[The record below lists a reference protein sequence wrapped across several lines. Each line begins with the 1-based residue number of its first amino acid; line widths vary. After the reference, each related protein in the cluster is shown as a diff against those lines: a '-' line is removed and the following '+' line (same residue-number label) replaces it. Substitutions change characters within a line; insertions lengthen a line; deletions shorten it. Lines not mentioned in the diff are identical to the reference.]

1 MSEHLGPAPPPAD
14 GALADVLVLPV
25 GPSRAAELLGALLAG
40 LGAHVLPEA
49 APGEQAEA
57 SVRSAIGRTAELGGA
72 ALVVVAAGPRDI
84 LRPHHRYGDG
94 RAGPQL
100 VWCVIEEPP
109 PGGGSELADADADAD
124 ARVAAA
130 LGLDELSGIPV
141 RPEPLPIGTVY
152 GAALAAVYVCA
163 GLLTAERTGEPVFV
177 RVPMVAAAATVLSR
191 KLIRADDPGIIEYA
205 TEPHLPISE
214 IYACADGQFVQS
226 HGLYDRFVEILLTEG
241 GHPEWI
247 TAALPGL
254 LAFSSPDDELLWR
267 SRLAG
272 IFLTRDAR
280 DWEQVINERG
290 GACTRVR
297 TPQEWLVEP
306 NRLDAGLPPDP
317 RGRAIHAVSVYPN
330 RDTPAGAGPAREPQ
344 KTQEPREPPGPGLPL
359 SGIRVMDFCIVLAGP
374 TCGRILADLGAEVV
388 KIDDPARPCPPLQ
401 WLDVNRGKRSLLLD
415 LRAPGGAQIARD
427 LIDGAD
433 VVLENYRA
441 GRLAAAGLGYQQV
454 SRGRPDVVYA
464 SMNAFDFGGAWES
477 WAGWEHNAQAA
488 SGMQAARGRDRVP
501 QQVPVPVNDYVTGL
515 YTAFGVVASLRHR
528 ARTGRGALVRASLAR
543 SASITMQRRR
553 AEDGRRPL
561 APGTRVGSSAFRQRL
576 LDEGI
581 LTRWRHPV
589 LGWLEQVTPRPATEP
604 PLDRGGWPAPQPG
617 ADAASILALTG
628 RDQAEHERL
637 VAAGV
642 VYPERSFASAPAGGG
657 LRRPAPRD

>member
-1 MSEHLGPAPPPAD
+1 
-14 GALADVLVLPV
+14 
-25 GPSRAAELLGALLAG
+25 
-40 LGAHVLPEA
+40 
-49 APGEQAEA
+49 
-57 SVRSAIGRTAELGGA
+57 
-72 ALVVVAAGPRDI
+72 
-84 LRPHHRYGDG
+84 
-94 RAGPQL
+94 
-100 VWCVIEEPP
+100 
-109 PGGGSELADADADAD
+109 
-124 ARVAAA
+124 
-130 LGLDELSGIPV
+130 
-141 RPEPLPIGTVY
+141 
-152 GAALAAVYVCA
+152 
-163 GLLTAERTGEPVFV
+163 
-177 RVPMVAAAATVLSR
+177 
-191 KLIRADDPGIIEYA
+191 
-205 TEPHLPISE
+205 
-214 IYACADGQFVQS
+214 
-226 HGLYDRFVEILLTEG
+226 
-241 GHPEWI
+241 
-247 TAALPGL
+247 
-254 LAFSSPDDELLWR
+254 
-267 SRLAG
+267 
-272 IFLTRDAR
+272 
-280 DWEQVINERG
+280 
-290 GACTRVR
+290 
-297 TPQEWLVEP
+297 
-306 NRLDAGLPPDP
+306 
-317 RGRAIHAVSVYPN
+317 
-330 RDTPAGAGPAREPQ
+330 
-344 KTQEPREPPGPGLPL
+344 
-359 SGIRVMDFCIVLAGP
+359 VMDFCIVLAGP

-427 LIDGAD
+427 LIDRAD

-488 SGMQAARGRDRVP
+488 SGMQAARGRDGVP

-515 YTAFGVVASLRHR
+515 YTAFGVIASLRHR

-553 AEDGRRPL
+553 TEDGRRPL

-604 PLDRGGWPAPQPG
+604 PLDRAGWPAPQPG

-642 VYPERSFASAPAGGG
+642 VYPERSFACAPAGGG